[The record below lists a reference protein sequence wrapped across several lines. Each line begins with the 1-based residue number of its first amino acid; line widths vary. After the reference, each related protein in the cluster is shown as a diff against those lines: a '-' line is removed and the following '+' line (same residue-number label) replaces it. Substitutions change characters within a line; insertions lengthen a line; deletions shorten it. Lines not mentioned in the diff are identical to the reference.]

1 MNCIDNFSEKKYYKE
16 KITELVEK
24 IENPA
29 ILIKIYT
36 FAKTHYEMLKQK
48 EQED

>member
-1 MNCIDNFSEKKYYKE
+1 MRINSLKIEKFSGGGVKQ
-16 KITELVEK
+16 VEK

-36 FAKTHYEMLKQK
+36 FAKTHYEMLREK

>member
-1 MNCIDNFSEKKYYKE
+1 MNCIENLREKKYYKD
-16 KITELVEK
+16 KIIELVEK

-36 FAKTHYEMLKQK
+36 FVKTHYEMLKEK

>member
-1 MNCIDNFSEKKYYKE
+1 MGSLREKEYYKS
-16 KITELVEK
+16 KIIEMVEK

-36 FAKTHYEMLKQK
+36 VVKTHLQILREK

>member
-1 MNCIDNFSEKKYYKE
+1 MKKEKQEYYKK

-36 FAKTHYEMLKQK
+36 FAKTHYEMLKEK

>member
-1 MNCIDNFSEKKYYKE
+1 MKQTIIVGKEEYRKK
-16 KITELVEK
+16 IIELVEK

-36 FAKTHYEMLKQK
+36 FAKTHYEMLKEK